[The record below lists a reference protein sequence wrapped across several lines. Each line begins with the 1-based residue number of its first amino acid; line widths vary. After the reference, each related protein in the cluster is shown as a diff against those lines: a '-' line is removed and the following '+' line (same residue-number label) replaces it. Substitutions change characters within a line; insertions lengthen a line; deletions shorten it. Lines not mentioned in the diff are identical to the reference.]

1 MRCACLFSLL
11 FACSAIAAPPAQVS
25 VPIEL
30 GPKAYHDGDAIEIT
44 EVTATSPHLE
54 QGDSVTVKGRYHL
67 KSQPTANLSLNLTA
81 TVGDGRSLAIPEAT
95 MQINKGQGEFTLK
108 TVIRSQGHLHVT
120 YYNPTTGK
128 PFGGTYFGTS
138 AQVKSIADWDVSYY
152 LASHDDVE
160 SRSADG
166 DALKSLRRRIQM
178 LEKRLE
184 ELSRRLDAFE

>member
-1 MRCACLFSLL
+1 
-11 FACSAIAAPPAQVS
+11 
-25 VPIEL
+25 
-30 GPKAYHDGDAIEIT
+30 
-44 EVTATSPHLE
+44 
-54 QGDSVTVKGRYHL
+54 
-67 KSQPTANLSLNLTA
+67 
-81 TVGDGRSLAIPEAT
+81 
-95 MQINKGQGEFTLK
+95 MQIHKGQSELMLK
-108 TVIRSQGHLHVT
+108 TLIRTKRKLHGT
-120 YYNPTTGK
+120 YYKTTTGK

-152 LASHDDVE
+152 LASHHDVE